1 MTAEGSARTTRQQRA
16 VRDLLDRTGEFRSA
30 QELHALLH
38 AGGDRIGLATVYR
51 ALGRLA
57 ETDEV
62 DVLVGPDGEARYR
75 SCRSDHHHHH
85 LVCRSCGTT
94 VEVEAPEVESW
105 AGSVARV
112 AGFTDISHTVEV
124 FGLCADCSKA

>member
-1 MTAEGSARTTRQQRA
+1 MTVGPVARTTRQQRA
-16 VRDLLDRTGEFRSA
+16 VRELLGRTGEFRSA

-38 AGGDRIGLATVYR
+38 SEGDRIGLATVYR

-57 ETDEV
+57 EADDV

-75 SCRSDHHHHH
+75 LCSSGHHHHH

-94 VEVEAPEVESW
+94 VEVEAPEVETW
-105 AGSVARV
+105 ARSVAGQ
-112 AGFTDISHTVEV
+112 AGFTEVSHTVEI
-124 FGLCADCSKA
+124 FGLCQACSPR